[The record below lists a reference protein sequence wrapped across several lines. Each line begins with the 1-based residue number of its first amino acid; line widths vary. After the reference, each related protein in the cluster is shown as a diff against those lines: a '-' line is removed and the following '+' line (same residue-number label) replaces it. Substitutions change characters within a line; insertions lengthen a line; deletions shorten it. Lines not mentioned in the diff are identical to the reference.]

1 MPTYEICGYV
11 LSLLGRDPVLGYL
24 RDLVGDQRRPH
35 LPPAV
40 DEERQELH
48 EGEEDPLAAQLVLG
62 DQLLAHVGVV
72 SQLRVDFWS
81 ISSLSLEA
89 GIIPGT

>member
-11 LSLLGRDPVLGYL
+11 LSLLGRDPVLCDL
-24 RDLVGDQRRPH
+24 RDLVVDQRRPH

-62 DQLLAHVGVV
+62 DQLLTQVGVV
-72 SQLRVDFWS
+72 SQLRVD
-81 ISSLSLEA
+81 
-89 GIIPGT
+89 